1 VPDPWDPEQYARFRS
16 EREQPFHDL
25 LALVRPRAGMLV
37 VDLGCGAG
45 ALTLHLHRT
54 LQARETIGV
63 DNSQA
68 MLAQPPQAPGLRFEL
83 RDIAQFAPEQPVDL
97 VFSNAA
103 LHWLPN
109 HGELLARLRSA
120 LAPGGQLAVQMPA
133 NDDHASHVTARDV
146 AREHEFKRHLDGFVA
161 RPPLHPP
168 PQYAAWLHHLG
179 FTAQH
184 VRLQV
189 YTHLLPSRDDVV
201 EWVRGTLL
209 TDYQRRLPPDVWERF
224 LSRYRELLLPQLPDR
239 RPFLYTYPRVLFW
252 GQLPE

>member
-1 VPDPWDPEQYARFRS
+1 MPDPWDPEQYARFRS

-25 LALVRPRAGMLV
+25 LALVRPRPEMRL
-37 VDLGCGAG
+37 VDLGCGTG

-68 MLAQPPQAPGLRFEL
+68 MLAQAPQAPGLRFER
-83 RDIAQFAPEQPVDL
+83 RDIAEFAPAEPVDL

-103 LHWLPN
+103 LHWLP
-109 HGELLARLRSA
+109 HHAELLSRLRAA
-120 LAPGGQLAVQMPA
+120 LGGGGQIAVQMPA
-133 NDDHASHVTARDV
+133 NDDHVSHATAREV
-146 AREHEFKRHLDGFVA
+146 AKEHEFKRHLAGFVG
-161 RPPLHPP
+161 RPPLHSPA
-168 PQYAAWLHHLG
+168 QYAAWLHYLG

-189 YTHLLPSRDDVV
+189 YTHLLPSREDVV

-209 TDYQRRLPPDVWERF
+209 TDYQRRLTPEIWERF
-224 LSRYRELLLPQLPDR
+224 LARYRELLLPQLPDR
-239 RPFLYTYPRVLFW
+239 RPFLYTYPRILFW
-252 GQLPE
+252 GQLAP